1 MSIPLWNR
9 NVPGPAIPFWNRP
22 SWKIVRGSPKFAR
35 IGCCLLNGLTGQGY
49 AAAPV
54 VASSDSAVRPRMR
67 IRRRRTG
74 RKTGR
79 PRPRLAGLPDVRR
92 SGAELDA
99 PVQELRQ
106 EGRRGVGRAELDPV
120 DVRSRRVGVRPDVAG
135 GERIDRAGVLELRQ
149 VDVVRSLQDVAEDGP
164 AFLHVAADANERRDV
179 PVLER

>member
-1 MSIPLWNR
+1 MSTPLWKR
-9 NVPGPAIPFWNRP
+9 NVPGPERP
-22 SWKIVRGSPKFAR
+22 SSKMEPRKTVRGSPKFAR

-92 SGAELDA
+92 SGAE
-99 PVQELRQ
+99 P
-106 EGRRGVGRAELDPV
+106 RGAVV
-120 DVRSRRVGVRPDVAG
+120 D
-135 GERIDRAGVLELRQ
+135 
-149 VDVVRSLQDVAEDGP
+149 AEDLG
-164 AFLHVAADANERRDV
+164 R
-179 PVLER
+179 